1 MTKYPFH
8 VVDKVFCM
16 NKGLHSKTSPRL
28 GPFFITEVFKI
39 IGEVDGMKGQ
49 VIVANSWD
57 LTHSTNTPLIRRYNF
72 DLISTDED
80 CSTLEEDS
88 L

>member
-1 MTKYPFH
+1 
-8 VVDKVFCM
+8 M
-16 NKGLHSKTSPRL
+16 NIGLHSKTSPRL
-28 GPFFITEVFKI
+28 GPFLITEVFKI